1 MNQLEKSA
9 TELKQNNFID
19 VDCVE
24 LMIRNI
30 EAREGMSRP
39 SMRMIGHTTYLIFA
53 RKTSNMRVTDRDT
66 DQKNHAEILS

>member
-1 MNQLEKSA
+1 MNQLERCA
-9 TELKQNNFID
+9 TELKYNGFID
-19 VDCVE
+19 IDCVE

-53 RKTSNMRVTDRDT
+53 RKAGVT
-66 DQKNHAEILS
+66 